1 MRSRAAYFLQKV
13 FGKPNPDEEKI
24 HVRAE
29 SGTQIGI
36 LKDTQCFERETFLW
50 HLYFSECQVLLS
62 VVTCYKIIFSGERVW
77 N

>member
-13 FGKPNPDEEKI
+13 FRKPNPDEEKI

-29 SGTQIGI
+29 SGAQVGT
-36 LKDTQCFERETFLW
+36 LKDTQCFERETFLR
-50 HLYFSECQVLLS
+50 HLYFSECQVLLAF
-62 VVTCYKIIFSGERVW
+62 VTRYKIIFSGERVW